1 MSSESMYAA
10 ISAVVS
16 FLIAW
21 IGFKKSSQEADA
33 RFQNNLLARI
43 ETLEDDNQALRQKNE
58 DLLRINL
65 EERQRQLELERKIS
79 VMEDE
84 KLRMLDRIQDLERVV
99 EGLRAKLTQME
110 A

>member
-21 IGFKKSSQEADA
+21 IGFKKSSQDADA
-33 RFQNNLLARI
+33 RFQSNLLSRI
-43 ETLEDDNQALRQKNE
+43 ESLEEDNQALRQKNE
-58 DLLRINL
+58 DLLRVNL
-65 EERQRQLELERKIS
+65 EERQRQLELERKIGI
-79 VMEDE
+79 MEDE
-84 KLRMLDRIQDLERVV
+84 KLRMLDRIQDLEAVV
-99 EGLRAKLTQME
+99 GSLQAKLNKLE

>member
-33 RFQNNLLARI
+33 RFQTNLLARI

>member
-1 MSSESMYAA
+1 MSTESMYAA
-10 ISAVVS
+10 ISAIVS

-21 IGFKKSSQEADA
+21 IGFKKSSQDADE
-33 RFQNNLLARI
+33 RFQNNLLTRI
-43 ETLEDDNQALRQKNE
+43 ETLEEDNQSLRQKNE
-58 DLLRINL
+58 DLLRVNL
-65 EERQRQLELERKIS
+65 EERQRQIELERKIG

-99 EGLRAKLTQME
+99 NDLKAKLNKME